1 MIRPFP
7 TLDRE
12 VGGINPARCT
22 HEWAPWSMDYE
33 SYVREGYPTHMCQA
47 CFTPGRDTDV
57 DIAKRKTEL
66 LAR

>member
-1 MIRPFP
+1 
-7 TLDRE
+7 
-12 VGGINPARCT
+12 
-22 HEWAPWSMDYE
+22 
-33 SYVREGYPTHMCQA
+33 MCQA